1 MKKQNV
7 IALTSRISEQAHRF
21 LVQELEQRGVRG
33 IVPSHGGIM
42 SLLFTGNLY
51 TMKEIAE
58 KIHRTK
64 PTVTVLVDK
73 LVQFGYVKKMR
84 NAEDSR
90 STVLGLTEAGKK
102 LEPVFEE
109 VSRAMNAVVYQGLS
123 EEEALQAERL
133 LEKIRRNFRES

>member
-42 SLLFTGNLY
+42 SLLFTGKLY